1 MGLSLQGLETR
12 LGNTTVVTNIR
23 EDDPLIKLG
32 NLIDWSFLVLIVRP
46 DLQKTD
52 AGFWRKGRKIN
63 LRIHLAVMILQ
74 VLLKASDRGM
84 EAQVNRT
91 PLFQAFCGLGLFSQ
105 WKCPDHTKVEEF
117 RNRLAPETH
126 KKVGDYVV
134 KLAVKAGFA
143 SPRVV
148 DIDSTVQEANM
159 AYPSDA
165 APRTQQWKKG
175 VGSSRTI
182 TL

>member
-52 AGFWRKGRKIN
+52 AGFWKKGRKIK

-74 VLLKASDRGM
+74 LLLKATN
-84 EAQVNRT
+84 V
-91 PLFQAFCGLGLFSQ
+91 PP
-105 WKCPDHTKVEEF
+105 K
-117 RNRLAPETH
+117 
-126 KKVGDYVV
+126 
-134 KLAVKAGFA
+134 
-143 SPRVV
+143 
-148 DIDSTVQEANM
+148 
-159 AYPSDA
+159 
-165 APRTQQWKKG
+165 PRTQIS
-175 VGSSRTI
+175 VM
-182 TL
+182 